1 MPPASSSSSSEG
13 TRSSAADCDT
23 HTRLM
28 GAGAPKKKEDCMY
41 HMLALE
47 MNEVEAELQLQAEE
61 LESLDALASGG
72 DFFGGALIGLGMQ
85 VLIGAGVA
93 LTLPHA
99 RRCSCAQR
107 VSTRDFRGITI
118 SSDIGPGYD

>member
-1 MPPASSSSSSEG
+1 
-13 TRSSAADCDT
+13 
-23 HTRLM
+23 
-28 GAGAPKKKEDCMY
+28 MY
-41 HMLALE
+41 DMLALE

-93 LTLPHA
+93 LT
-99 RRCSCAQR
+99 
-107 VSTRDFRGITI
+107 
-118 SSDIGPGYD
+118 